1 MFYYKLKK
9 KYNYFIIFQTNFF
22 YFLLKGSIFNAI
34 FIYQSFQPTM
44 QTIVDYFATI
54 PSSHRSLILILG
66 IALFWTLESFVP
78 LFNFKYNKIKHAWVN
93 IFFTLTTII
102 INFALAFIL
111 LKSSEWAIVH
121 QFGILP
127 QLPEMPLW
135 AYTLIGLLLLDLIG
149 AWFVHWTEHKV
160 KWMWKFHL
168 IHHTDTH
175 VDTTSAN
182 RHHPGESVFRF
193 IFTTM
198 GVVLVGAPMWMVFM
212 YQAISVLLSQFNH
225 ANILLPKSLDKA
237 LSWLIVSPDMHKIH
251 HHYVLPYTDSNYGN
265 IFSIWD
271 RLFGTFMTMEREK
284 LVYGIDTHTKP
295 EENSEIKSLLKIPF
309 EPYRPPVGKID

>member
-1 MFYYKLKK
+1 
-9 KYNYFIIFQTNFF
+9 
-22 YFLLKGSIFNAI
+22 
-34 FIYQSFQPTM
+34 M
-44 QTIVDYFATI
+44 QTIIDYFSTI

-102 INFALAFIL
+102 VNFALAFVL
-111 LKSSEWAIVH
+111 LKSSQWAIDQ

-127 QLPEMPLW
+127 NLPEMPLW
-135 AYTLIGLLLLDLIG
+135 IYTLVGLLLLDLIG

-198 GVVLVGAPMWMVFM
+198 GVVIVGAPMWMVFM

-225 ANILLPKSLDKA
+225 ANILLPKSLDRA

-271 RLFGTFMTMEREK
+271 RLFGTFMTMDREK
-284 LVYGIDTHTKP
+284 LVYGVDTHMKP
-295 EENSEIKSLLKIPF
+295 EENAEIKSLLKIPF
-309 EPYRPPVGKID
+309 EPYRPPVVKPD